1 MPEKPPDHYID
12 SSIILDFHLVNS
24 LSSLLRLP
32 LRIVTVDIMA
42 ADLEVPAHPEIRSA
56 GVFIKETPVF
66 VLENMGETAAKY
78 GITVYDAALLLICKK
93 EKAVLLSGDKG
104 LRKAAQIEKVICRG
118 TLWLLEELV
127 INNVFPPNHAALLL
141 ERMFLLGRRLPSDE
155 SSRRIFVWEGG
166 GK

>member
-1 MPEKPPDHYID
+1 MPENPPDHYID
-12 SSIILDFHLVNS
+12 STILLDFHLVNS
-24 LSSLLRLP
+24 LSSLLKLP

-42 ADLEVPAHPEIRSA
+42 ADLAVPTQPEIRAA
-56 GVFIKETPVF
+56 GVFVKETPVF
-66 VLENMGETAAKY
+66 VLEKMGETAVKY
-78 GITVYDAALLLICKK
+78 GITVYDAALLLMCKK
-93 EKAVLLSGDKG
+93 EKAVLLSGDKD
-104 LRKAAQIEKVICRG
+104 LRKAAQIEKVTCRG

-127 INNVFPPNHAALLL
+127 LNKVFPPTHAALLL